1 MNKEHNKKLRILYLS
16 HERKMGGANYSLF
29 ELAREM
35 KSRGH
40 SVYVAV
46 LYKGCPLDK
55 RLNEEG
61 IKTFPCF
68 YGWWQ
73 APANWNFILKSA
85 FSLLHRMEFLAVWKL
100 RRYALKNNID
110 IIHSNSSCIDVGAKA
125 AKAAGINHVWH
136 FREYGESD
144 YNLVYMNG
152 REKSISFVKKNT
164 DKVIFISKAL
174 RNFYRDMDDEDIAE
188 IVYNGVSE
196 RFLSKSKT
204 YNETPV
210 FLSAGNLSPAKNQLL
225 TLQAAKIL
233 LDSGIHNFQL
243 KLAGES
249 TSLLESKL
257 YKEELIRF
265 IEENHME
272 NVEMLG
278 YVKDMTKLRQK
289 TDVEIV
295 ASVSEAFGR
304 VTVEAMFAR
313 NPVIASDAGANPELV
328 ENGVTGLIFHTMD
341 AESLAAKMRHLIE
354 NKAMIPSM
362 GENAFRYA
370 ADRYTISRNA
380 ENIERVYSIVLQRKP
395 FSN

>member
-1 MNKEHNKKLRILYLS
+1 MNKENNKKLRILYLS

-29 ELAREM
+29 ELACEM
-35 KSRGH
+35 KGRGH
-40 SVYVAV
+40 SVHVAV
-46 LYKGCPLDK
+46 LYKGCPIDK

-73 APANWNFILKSA
+73 VPANWNFILKSV
-85 FSLLHRMEFLAVWKL
+85 FFLLHRMEFLAVWKI

-125 AKAAGINHVWH
+125 AKAAGIKHVWH

-144 YNLVYMNG
+144 YNLIYMNG
-152 REKSISFVKKNT
+152 RDKSISFVKKNT

-174 RNFYRDMDDEDIAE
+174 RNFYSDMDDEDIAE

-204 YNETPV
+204 HNETPV
-210 FLSAGNLSPAKNQLL
+210 FLTAGNLSPAKNQML

-265 IEENHME
+265 IEENRME

-289 TDVEIV
+289 TDVEII

-341 AESLAAKMRHLIE
+341 AESLAAKMRYLIE
-354 NKAMIPSM
+354 NRAMIPSM
-362 GENAFRYA
+362 GENAFNYA
-370 ADRYTISRNA
+370 AERYTISRNA
-380 ENIERVYSIVLQRKP
+380 ENIERVYSTVLQMTL
-395 FSN
+395 

>member
-1 MNKEHNKKLRILYLS
+1 MNKENHKKLRILYLS

-29 ELAREM
+29 ELVREM
-35 KSRGH
+35 KRRGH
-40 SVYVAV
+40 SVHVAV
-46 LYKGCPLDK
+46 MYKGCPLDVK
-55 RLNEEG
+55 LKEEG

-73 APANWNFILKSA
+73 VPANWNFILKSG

-100 RRYALKNNID
+100 RRYVRKNNID
-110 IIHSNSSCIDVGAKA
+110 MIHSNSSCIDVGAKV
-125 AKAAGINHVWH
+125 AKSAGIKHVWH
-136 FREYGESD
+136 FREYGEPD

-152 REKSISFVKKNT
+152 RDKSISFVKKNT

-174 RNFYRDMDDEDIAE
+174 RNFYSDMDDVNIAE

-196 RFLSKSKT
+196 RFLVKSKA

-265 IEENHME
+265 IEENRME

-304 VTVEAMFAR
+304 VTVEAMLAG
-313 NPVIASDAGANPELV
+313 NPVIASDAGANPELI
-328 ENGVTGLIFHTMD
+328 ENGVTGLIFHTME
-341 AESLAAKMRHLIE
+341 AESLAAKMRYLIE
-354 NKAMIPSM
+354 NREMIPSM
-362 GENAFRYA
+362 GENALNYA

-380 ENIERVYSIVLQRKP
+380 ENIERVYSGVC
-395 FSN
+395 S

>member
-1 MNKEHNKKLRILYLS
+1 MNNENNKKLRILYLS

-29 ELAREM
+29 ELVREM

-40 SVYVAV
+40 SVHVAV

-73 APANWNFILKSA
+73 VPANWNFILKSG

-100 RRYALKNNID
+100 RRYVLKNGID

-125 AKAAGINHVWH
+125 AKAAGIKHVWH

-152 REKSISFVKKNT
+152 RDKSISFVKKNT
-164 DKVIFISKAL
+164 NKVIFISKAL
-174 RNFYRDMDDEDIAE
+174 RKFYSDMDNEDIAE

-210 FLSAGNLSPAKNQLL
+210 FLSAGNLSPAKNQML

-233 LDSGIHNFQL
+233 LDGGIHNFQL

-265 IEENHME
+265 VEENHME
-272 NVEMLG
+272 NVELLG

-354 NKAMIPSM
+354 NKAMIPSL
-362 GENAFRYA
+362 GENAFHYA
-370 ADRYTISRNA
+370 AKRYTISRNA
-380 ENIERVYSIVLQRKP
+380 ENIERVYSLLYK
-395 FSN
+395 

>member
-1 MNKEHNKKLRILYLS
+1 MDQENHKKLRILYLS
-16 HERKMGGANYSLF
+16 HERKMGGANYCLF
-29 ELAREM
+29 ELVREM
-35 KSRGH
+35 KRRGH
-40 SVYVAV
+40 SVHVAV
-46 LYKGCPLDK
+46 MYKGCPLDVK
-55 RLNEEG
+55 LREEG
-61 IKTFPCF
+61 IQTFPCF

-73 APANWNFILKSA
+73 VPANWNFILKSG
-85 FSLLHRMEFLAVWKL
+85 FSLLHRMELPAVWKL
-100 RRYALKNNID
+100 RRYARKNNID
-110 IIHSNSSCIDVGAKA
+110 LIHSNSSCIDVGAKA
-125 AKAAGINHVWH
+125 AKSAGIKHVWH
-136 FREYGESD
+136 FREYGKPD

-152 REKSISFVKKNT
+152 RDKSISFVKKNT

-188 IVYNGVSE
+188 IVYDGVSE
-196 RFLSKSKT
+196 EFLLKSKT

-272 NVEMLG
+272 NTEMLG

-304 VTVEAMFAR
+304 VTVEAMLAG
-313 NPVIASDAGANPELV
+313 NPVIASDAGANPELI

-341 AESLAAKMRHLIE
+341 AESLAAKMRYLIE
-354 NKAMIPSM
+354 NREMIPSM
-362 GENAFRYA
+362 GENALNYA

-380 ENIERVYSIVLQRKP
+380 ENIERVYSGVC
-395 FSN
+395 S